1 MNLIINIDDENVI
14 SDIKNHCL
22 VAQSK
27 TDTVIIDALYNGI
40 PLDDIKAEIEA
51 ERDFCAET
59 SVYTRSGFN
68 TSLYIIDK
76 YTKEGGKES
85 EDDSKRIN

>member
-1 MNLIINIDDENVI
+1 MNLIINIDDEHVI

-40 PLDDIKAEIEA
+40 PLEDIKAEIKSM
-51 ERDFCAET
+51 DFDFSDFYDHTDRIIEMVCE
-59 SVYTRSGFN
+59 V
-68 TSLYIIDK
+68 IDK
-76 YTKEGGKES
+76 YRKEPT
-85 EDDSKRIN
+85 DV